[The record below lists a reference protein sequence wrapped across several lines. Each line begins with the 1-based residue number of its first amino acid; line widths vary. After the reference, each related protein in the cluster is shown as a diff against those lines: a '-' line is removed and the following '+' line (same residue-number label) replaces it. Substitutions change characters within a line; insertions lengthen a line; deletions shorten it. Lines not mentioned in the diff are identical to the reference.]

1 MEPIKEALTFDD
13 VLLLPRYS
21 SIIPSQTNLA
31 TNLSNS
37 LKLKLPFLS
46 SAMDTVTESTM
57 AISMAE
63 NGGMGVM
70 HRNLSIKKQCSE
82 VKKVKNK
89 KQKVGAAIGTSKNEL
104 IRAKNLIDNG
114 VDMLVIDTAHGHSKN
129 VLKTINMI
137 KKISKKITICV
148 GTLQQQKL
156 PKHYIILE
164 PIF

>member
-1 MEPIKEALTFDD
+1 MCVI
-13 VLLLPRYS
+13 
-21 SIIPSQTNLA
+21 
-31 TNLSNS
+31 
-37 LKLKLPFLS
+37 
-46 SAMDTVTESTM
+46 
-57 AISMAE
+57 
-63 NGGMGVM
+63 

-137 KKISKKITICV
+137 KKISKKITICAGNIATAEAAKALYNSGADILKV
-148 GTLQQQKL
+148 GIGPGSICTTRIVAGIGVPQITAIMNVKSAV
-156 PKHYIILE
+156 KNKNVKIISTEELNFLV
-164 PIF
+164 IL